1 MEIHTSDLDEAF
13 DGIRQEVLRWMKNRA
28 GRELPPEAWRGDS
41 FELADVGSQ
50 RTEATF
56 LEDAGY
62 WAARLDAADKSIAER
77 SWVTETAIAKRDG
90 AIKFG
95 VRVTCVARRENPKYL
110 PTIPGFVKQVVDN
123 FGGVV
128 DGRPIGRAPWLIDTL
143 EEASRLLDLMR
154 SPDRRQ
160 DVVAI
165 TTSENSENPGT
176 ALFPAES
183 VFERTI
189 GAAHVVV
196 VTATGAYALTDLVG
210 KELSVFR
217 QAVRTYRPGF
227 DPDGARPQEHP
238 LALGTRISDWPGG
251 PSDFADFLVASCLHG
266 TVDRQDWRRQLPPYV
281 EVKEAAQK
289 LRKQAED
296 ETVKSEQEL
305 IALYQAEI
313 DGLNREKQE
322 YQDLLETADNESRQL
337 RTERDVARKENWRL
351 KSRIAHLEGREAHG
365 PRVEDEIPD
374 NFDDLQRWST
384 RHLAGSVKLDSRAIR
399 AAKNSPFEDVPLAYR
414 ALLILR
420 DHYVPM
426 RREGGNELREAYQE
440 ALAREGIREQP
451 TFSGDRAGEHGDSYF
466 IMHKGRKRKLDRH
479 LKGSSARDSRYGFR
493 LYFFWDDEDE
503 EVIVGWLPEHL
514 PTRIS

>member
-1 MEIHTSDLDEAF
+1 MEIHVGNLDEAF
-13 DGIRQEVLRWMKNRA
+13 GGMRQEVLRWMKNRA
-28 GRELPPEAWRGDS
+28 GRELPLEAWRGDS
-41 FELADVGSQ
+41 FELVDVGSQ

-62 WAARLDAADKSIAER
+62 WAARLDAADKSVAER
-77 SWVTETAIAKRDG
+77 SWVTETAIAKRDDAIMFG
-90 AIKFG
+90 A
-95 VRVTCVARRENPKYL
+95 RVTCVARRENPKYL
-110 PTIPGFVKQVVDN
+110 PTIPGFVKQVVGN

-128 DGRPIGRAPWLIDTL
+128 DGRSIGRAPWLIDTP
-143 EEASRLLDLMR
+143 EKAYRLLELIR

-165 TTSENSENPGT
+165 TTSENSENPSAT
-176 ALFPAES
+176 LFPVES

-196 VTATGAYALTDLVG
+196 VTATGAYALTDLIG

-227 DPDGARPQEHP
+227 DPDSARRHEHP
-238 LALGTRISDWPGG
+238 LALGDGISDWPGG
-251 PSDFADFLVASCLHG
+251 SLGCADFLVTSCLRG

-289 LRKQAED
+289 LRKQVEAV
-296 ETVKSEQEL
+296 TVKSEQEL
-305 IALYQAEI
+305 LASHQAEI

-322 YQDLLETADNESRQL
+322 YQDLFETADNESRQL
-337 RTERDVARKENWRL
+337 RVELDASKEENWGL
-351 KSRIAHLEGREAHG
+351 KSRIAYLEGREAHR
-365 PRVEDEIPD
+365 PRIEDEIPD
-374 NFDDLQRWST
+374 NVDNLQQWAAK
-384 RHLAGSVKLDSRAIR
+384 HLAGSVKLDSRAIR

-426 RREGGNELREAYQE
+426 RREGGNELREAYLE
-440 ALAREGIREQP
+440 ALAREGIRDQQ
-451 TFSGDRAGEHGDSYF
+451 TFSGDRVGERGDSYF
-466 IMHKGRKRKLDRH
+466 LMHKGRKRKLDRH

-514 PTRIS
+514 PTRIT